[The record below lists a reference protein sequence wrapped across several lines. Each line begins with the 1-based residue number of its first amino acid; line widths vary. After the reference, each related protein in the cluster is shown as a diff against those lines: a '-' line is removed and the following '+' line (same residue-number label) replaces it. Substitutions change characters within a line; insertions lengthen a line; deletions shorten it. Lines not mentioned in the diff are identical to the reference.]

1 MDAIGTRR
9 HITPACVAYLLVGA
23 VANGFAGCDG
33 GDSAGNRGSSGNG
46 GLGDV
51 DAGRGD
57 GQLDSGLGS
66 GGSPTGTGG
75 SGTGGMGGT
84 AAGSGGASGRAGS
97 AGSSGAAGAGGG
109 GAGKGGASGSAGT
122 GGSDG
127 APDGSAPDR
136 SAPDGGGPDVP
147 TTPLDTLGAIYTP
160 ASTTFRIWSPDGST
174 VSVTLEGTSYP
185 MSPTPLLGYS
195 DVYQTVVMGDQK
207 GKTYQFRI
215 NGVAVRDPYAQMVT
229 GGASQTQ
236 GIVINDAAVMPT
248 DGSWAPRPALVNRE
262 DSVLYELHV
271 RGYTQAENSGVDAVK
286 RGKYLGLVQTGTT
299 FTGGAT
305 TVKTGIDHLKELGI
319 THLHLM
325 PTYDMNSTQFNW
337 GYDPVNYNVPEEQ
350 FSQFAAPED
359 RIREFK
365 DMVNEFH
372 KNGIR
377 VILDVVYNHTY
388 AKTALE
394 SITPKYYTATD
405 YSGVGNSLDDGQ
417 PMVSRMIRDS
427 LEHWV
432 RNYNVD
438 GFRFDLMGVF
448 HHRNVEAWGAYLTS
462 TYPAH
467 SLVIYGEPWMG
478 GVIPSSETEFVRYGT
493 VASMQDAHVGVFN
506 GAFRD
511 VVKGS
516 TRGSDF
522 GYMGGIGNAPS
533 IATGMRGSPLA
544 TKSTDVLSNLW
555 DPAFTY
561 DPEQTI
567 NYVSAHD
574 DLNLFDKIYCAG
586 VTDGPSGRAGQ
597 MDKFAVG
604 IILTSQGI
612 PFMTEGD
619 EFLRSKAMKGD
630 CATAMNSY
638 NASDIV
644 NDIDWSYKVAN
655 ASVFKFYREAI
666 AVRKSTAAL
675 RLTTWDAVS
684 KQMSTRVSGSVVV
697 GTIGSDANAPTNYDT
712 VVVYNPGSASYNA
725 TLPAGTWTKVLDAS
739 GAVNATDAT
748 CGSVSVTVFKKN

>member
-1 MDAIGTRR
+1 LG
-9 HITPACVAYLLVGA
+9 
-23 VANGFAGCDG
+23 
-33 GDSAGNRGSSGNG
+33 GNG
-46 GLGDV
+46 GLGGA

-57 GQLDSGLGS
+57 SQFDSGAGS
-66 GGSPTGTGG
+66 GGSPTGT
-75 SGTGGMGGT
+75 
-84 AAGSGGASGRAGS
+84 AG
-97 AGSSGAAGAGGG
+97 SGAAGAGGG
-109 GAGKGGASGSAGT
+109 GAGTGGASGSAGT
-122 GGSDG
+122 GGTDG
-127 APDGSAPDR
+127 MPDGSAPDGSAPD
-136 SAPDGGGPDVP
+136 GGGPGTDVP
-147 TTPLDTLGAIYTP
+147 ITPLDTLGAIYTP
-160 ASTTFRIWSPDGST
+160 ASTTFRIWSPDSST
-174 VSVTLEGTSYP
+174 VSVTIEGTSHP
-185 MSPTPLLGYS
+185 MSVTVLPGYT

-215 NGVAVRDPYAQMVT
+215 NTVAVRDPYAQMMS

-236 GIVINDAAVMPT
+236 GVVINDAAVMPS
-248 DGSWAPRPALVNRE
+248 DGSWAPRPPLVNRE

-271 RGYTQAENSGVDAVK
+271 RGYTHAESSGVDAAK

-299 FTGGAT
+299 FTSGAT

-319 THLHLM
+319 THVHLM
-325 PTYDMNSTQFNW
+325 PTYDMNSTQPNW
-337 GYDPVNYNVPEEQ
+337 GYDPINYNVPEEQ
-350 FSQFAAPED
+350 FSQLTAPED
-359 RIREFK
+359 RVREFK

-388 AKTALE
+388 AKTVFQ

-405 YSGVGNSLDDGQ
+405 YSGVGNSLDDSQ

-448 HHRNVEAWGAYLTS
+448 HHPNVRAWGTYLNS

-467 SLVIYGEPWMG
+467 NLVLYGEPWMG
-478 GVIPSSETEFVRYGT
+478 GVIPPSEADFVRYGT
-493 VASMQDAHVGVFN
+493 VPSLEDGHIGVFN

-516 TRGSDF
+516 TRGTDF
-522 GYMGGIGNAPS
+522 GYMGGTGNAAS
-533 IATGMRGSPLA
+533 IVTGMRGSPLA

-586 VTDGPSGRAGQ
+586 VADGPSGRAGQ
-597 MDKFAVG
+597 MDKVAVG
-604 IILTSQGI
+604 IVLTSQGI

-630 CATAMNSY
+630 CTTAMNSF
-638 NASDIV
+638 NASDTV
-644 NDIDWSYKVAN
+644 NDIDWSYKVTN
-655 ASVFKFYREAI
+655 GSIFKFYREAI

-697 GTIGSDANAPTNYDT
+697 GSIASDATAPTNYDT
-712 VVVYNPGSASYNA
+712 VVVYNPGSASYDS
-725 TLPAGTWTKVLDAS
+725 TLTAGTWTKVLDAS
-739 GAVNATDAT
+739 GAVNATDTT
-748 CGSVSVTVFKKN
+748 CAGMSVTLFKKN